1 MVNRQPLSHRNDH
14 AKSSDCCRSRTVN
27 EDSPMRNLL
36 TLSAA
41 ASLLAIGMSA
51 HHAAALSP
59 GANSISPQGLV
70 LKVQKRPPTRNG
82 GKSGESGARG
92 QDGGGKGAG
101 PSATQEQG
109 SDRGAQMRSGDKGAR
124 GKTSHQR
131 SNVDVDVRVARRP
144 RQSKQAHEGGCRCRS
159 QAPIRRTGCR
169 RQRAGPWVYPRWL
182 LRALRRYKQCTAR

>member
-1 MVNRQPLSHRNDH
+1 
-14 AKSSDCCRSRTVN
+14 
-27 EDSPMRNLL
+27 MRNLL

-41 ASLLAIGMSA
+41 ASLFAIGMSA

-59 GANSISPQGLV
+59 AAYGIGPQGLV
-70 LKVQKRPPTRNG
+70 VKVQKSDEKGPPTRDG
-82 GKSGESGARG
+82 GKSGKSGAPG
-92 QDGGGKGAG
+92 QDGDGKGAG
-101 PSATQEQG
+101 PSTTQEKG

-169 RQRAGPWVYPRWL
+169 RQRAGLWVYPCWL
-182 LRALRRYKQCTAR
+182 PRAVASLQAMHRPLTSFAAALHKGAPLSFSP